1 MSVFKIITLVGAII
15 LIAINIYN
23 INFKNLSWKENKT
36 FYLGIISMMFVIL
49 SVILTVK
56 GY

>member
-1 MSVFKIITLVGAII
+1 MNIFKIVILVGAII

-23 INFKNLSWKENKT
+23 INFKNLSWKENRT

-49 SVILTVK
+49 SVILTIK